1 MLFFERLPI
10 YMFFFREISFSSS
23 SPRLCVRYSARE
35 LSKADIGA
43 TVYSGY
49 NDIDGFDSSRVSSAV
64 V

>member
-1 MLFFERLPI
+1 
-10 YMFFFREISFSSS
+10 MFFFREISFSSS

>member
-1 MLFFERLPI
+1 MVANLHV
-10 YMFFFREISFSSS
+10 FFREISFSSS

-43 TVYSGY
+43 NVYSGY